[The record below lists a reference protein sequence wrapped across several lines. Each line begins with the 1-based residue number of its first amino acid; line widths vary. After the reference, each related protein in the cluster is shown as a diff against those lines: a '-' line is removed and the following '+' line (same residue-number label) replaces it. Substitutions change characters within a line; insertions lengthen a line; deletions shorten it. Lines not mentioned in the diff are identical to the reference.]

1 MGNLFLS
8 LFLNSAEKLFILDIK
23 NLNYYEEKTLKFILV
38 FRNCYYLF
46 AKERIIKII
55 CFQIEKQKQEGRLI
69 LRCPSL
75 NTVS

>member
-38 FRNCYYLF
+38 FRNGYYLF

-55 CFQIEKQKQEGRLI
+55 CFQIEKQKQAGRLI
-69 LRCPSL
+69 TKMSKFKH
-75 NTVS
+75 S